1 MREGNLLPR
10 EGKRGGEGGEG
21 SCGICKKSASE
32 KIANDLK
39 YEMNLT
45 GKKVDA

>member
-10 EGKRGGEGGEG
+10 EGKRVGGGG

-39 YEMNLT
+39 NEMNLT

>member
-1 MREGNLLPR
+1 M
-10 EGKRGGEGGEG
+10 GGGG

-39 YEMNLT
+39 NEMNLT
-45 GKKVDA
+45 GREKGGGGRELWDL